1 MDFNVAVM
9 LRESARRAP
18 AKTAVILGAAR
29 LSYAQLDELS
39 DRAAA
44 GFAAAGVQPGD
55 MVGLQL
61 PNIPQF
67 VIAYFGILKAGGVVV
82 PMNVL
87 LKAPEIE
94 FQLRDSGARV
104 LITFGAFLDEAA
116 KAAEAAGL
124 TSVYVVTETGAPV
137 TGTAFEALL
146 AGDLPGPQLALR
158 SPADPAVIIY
168 TSGTTGTPKGA
179 VLSHISLYMNADLPG
194 RLFEFSADDTVLVA
208 LPLFHVFGLASVMNT
223 CVLLGGTMTLVPR
236 FEPHAV
242 LEVMQRDRVT
252 VFMGVPTMYIALLQA
267 VDSAGY
273 DLASLRVA
281 VSGGA
286 SIPGEVIDAF
296 ERRFG
301 VAILEGYGLSESS
314 STATFN
320 ISVTERKVYSV
331 GKPTWGTGIQIW
343 DDDGQPLPAGAGHVG
358 EVVLRGVNIMI
369 GYHNQPEATA
379 QAFAG
384 GWFHTGDLGYLDE
397 DGFLFIVD
405 RIKDLIIRGGYNV
418 YPREVEEVIYA
429 HPAVAEAAVIGVPDP
444 KLGEEVRA
452 VVAVKPGQSVTEAE
466 LIEFVKER
474 AAAYKYPRTVEFRD
488 SLPKNA
494 TGKILKKE
502 LRLPVSR
509 DPAHENAGHSLRKGG
524 TEAVPGWTELAV
536 ARVVLSR

>member
-1 MDFNVAVM
+1 MDFNLAVM

-18 AKTAVILGAAR
+18 AKTAVILGDAT

-39 DRAAA
+39 DRVAASLGAA
-44 GFAAAGVQPGD
+44 GLAPGD
-55 MVGLQL
+55 RVGLQL

-87 LKAPEIE
+87 LKAPEIA
-94 FQLRDSGARV
+94 FQLENSGART
-104 LITFGAFLDEAA
+104 LITYGGFVDEAA
-116 KAAEAAGL
+116 KAAEAAAV
-124 TSVYVVTETGAPV
+124 TSLYVVGAAPGAAQATQAGAP
-137 TGTAFEALL
+137 FEALL
-146 AGDLPGPQLALR
+146 AGDAPGPQLAAR
-158 SPADPAVIIY
+158 GPADPAVIIY

-179 VLSHISLYMNADLPG
+179 VLSHIGLYMNADIPG
-194 RLFEFSADDTVLVA
+194 RLFEFAEDDVAVVA
-208 LPLFHVFGLASVMNT
+208 LPLFHVFALSSIMNT

-236 FEPHAV
+236 FDPGAV
-242 LEVMQRDRVT
+242 LQLMQRDRVT

-267 VDSAGY
+267 VDAGDY

-286 SIPGEVIDAF
+286 PIPAEVIDAF
-296 ERRFG
+296 ESRFG
-301 VAILEGYGLSESS
+301 VPILEGYGLSESS

-331 GKPTWGTGIQIW
+331 GKPIWGTSLQIW
-343 DDDGQPLPAGAGHVG
+343 DDQSRPLPPGPDHVG
-358 EVVLRGVNIMI
+358 EVVLRGMNIMT
-369 GYHNQPEATA
+369 GYYDNPEATA
-379 QAFAG
+379 KAFAG

-418 YPREVEEVIYA
+418 YPREVEEVLYA

-444 KLGEEVRA
+444 MMGEEVRA
-452 VVAVKPGQSVTEAE
+452 IVAVKPGQSVTEAE
-466 LIEFVKER
+466 LIQFVKER
-474 AAAYKYPRTVEFRD
+474 AAAYKYPRVIEFRD
-488 SLPKNA
+488 SLPKGA

-502 LRLPVSR
+502 LRPS
-509 DPAHENAGHSLRKGG
+509 
-524 TEAVPGWTELAV
+524 
-536 ARVVLSR
+536 

>member
-1 MDFNVAVM
+1 MDFNLAVV

-18 AKTAVILGAAR
+18 GKTAVILGESK
-29 LSYAQLDELS
+29 LSYGQLDELS
-39 DRAAA
+39 DRVAANL
-44 GFAAAGVQPGD
+44 GAAGVTPGD
-55 MVGLQL
+55 RVGLQL

-87 LKAPEIE
+87 LKAPEIA
-94 FQLRDSGARV
+94 FQLENSGARA
-104 LITFGAFLDEAA
+104 LITYGGILDESA
-116 KAAEAAGL
+116 KAAESAGVASLYVAGEAGVVPAA
-124 TSVYVVTETGAPV
+124 
-137 TGTAFEALL
+137 GTAFEALL
-146 AGDLPGPQLALR
+146 SGDAPGPQLAER

-179 VLSHISLYMNADLPG
+179 VLAHISLYMNADIPG
-194 RLFEFSADDTVLVA
+194 RLFEFSVDDTVLVA
-208 LPLFHVFGLASVMNT
+208 LPLFHVFALASVMNT

-236 FEPHAV
+236 FEPRAV
-242 LEVMQRDRVT
+242 LETMARDRVT

-267 VDSAGY
+267 VEGGDH

-286 SIPGEVIDAF
+286 PIPAEVIDSF
-296 ERRFG
+296 ESRFG
-301 VAILEGYGLSESS
+301 VPILEGYGLSESS

-331 GKPTWGTGIQIW
+331 GKPIWGTSLQIW
-343 DDDGQPLPAGAGHVG
+343 DEYSRPLPPGPDHVG
-358 EVVLRGVNIMI
+358 EVVLRGTNIMV
-369 GYHNQPEATA
+369 GYHNNPEATA
-379 QAFAG
+379 KAFAG
-384 GWFHTGDLGYLDE
+384 GWFHTGDLGYVDS

-418 YPREVEEVIYA
+418 YPREVEEVLYA

-444 KLGEEVRA
+444 KWGEEIRA
-452 VVAVKPGQSVTEAE
+452 IVAVKPGQTVTEAE

-474 AAAYKYPRTVEFRD
+474 AAAYKYPRTIEFRD

-494 TGKILKKE
+494 TGKILRKD
-502 LRLPVSR
+502 LRPS
-509 DPAHENAGHSLRKGG
+509 
-524 TEAVPGWTELAV
+524 
-536 ARVVLSR
+536 

>member
-1 MDFNVAVM
+1 MDFNLAVL

-18 AKTAVILGAAR
+18 AKTAVILGDAT
-29 LSYAQLDELS
+29 LSYGQLDELS
-39 DRAAA
+39 DRVAANLAAA
-44 GFAAAGVQPGD
+44 GLTPGD

-87 LKAPEIE
+87 LKAQEIA
-94 FQLRDSGARV
+94 FQLEDSGART
-104 LITFGAFLDEAA
+104 LITFGGFLDEAA
-116 KAAEAAGL
+116 KAAESAGV
-124 TSVYVVTETGAPV
+124 TSLYVVTETGDPA

-146 AGDLPGPQLALR
+146 SGDPVGPQLAER

-179 VLSHISLYMNADLPG
+179 VLSHISLYMNADIPG
-194 RLFEFSADDTVLVA
+194 RLFEFSDDDVVAVA
-208 LPLFHVFGLASVMNT
+208 LPLFHVFGLSSVMNT
-223 CVLLGGTMTLVPR
+223 CILLGGTMSLVPR
-236 FEPHAV
+236 FDPRAV
-242 LEVMQRDRVT
+242 LELMSRDRVS

-267 VDSAGY
+267 ADAVDC
-273 DLASLRVA
+273 DLSSLRVA

-286 SIPGEVIDAF
+286 PIPAEVIDSF
-296 ERRFG
+296 ESRFG

-320 ISVTERKVYSV
+320 ISVTERKVYSA
-331 GKPTWGTGIQIW
+331 GKPIWGTSLQIW
-343 DDDGQPLPAGAGHVG
+343 DADSRPLPPGADHVG
-358 EVVLRGVNIMI
+358 EIVLRGMNIMT
-369 GYHNQPEATA
+369 GYHNKPEATA
-379 QAFAG
+379 RAFAG

-418 YPREVEEVIYA
+418 YPREVEEVLYA

-444 KLGEEVRA
+444 KMGEEVRA
-452 VVAVKPGQSVTEAE
+452 VVAVKPGQSVTAAE
-466 LIEFVKER
+466 LIEFVKAR
-474 AAAYKYPRTVEFRD
+474 LAAYKYPRTVEFVD

-502 LRLPVSR
+502 LRPS
-509 DPAHENAGHSLRKGG
+509 
-524 TEAVPGWTELAV
+524 
-536 ARVVLSR
+536 

>member
-18 AKTAVILGAAR
+18 AKTAVILGETK
-29 LSYAQLDELS
+29 LSYARLDELS

-44 GFAAAGVQPGD
+44 SLAAAGVQPGD
-55 MVGLQL
+55 RVGLQL

-94 FQLRDSGARV
+94 FQLRDSGART
-104 LITFGAFLDEAA
+104 LITYGAFLDESA

-124 TSVYVVTETGAPV
+124 ASLYVVAETGAPA

-146 AGDLPGPQLALR
+146 AGDPPGPQLALR

-179 VLSHISLYMNADLPG
+179 VLSHLSLYMNADIPG
-194 RLFEFSADDTVLVA
+194 RLFEFNADDTVVVA
-208 LPLFHVFGLASVMNT
+208 LPLFHVFGLSSVMNT
-223 CVLLGGTMTLVPR
+223 CVLLGGTMSLVPR
-236 FEPHAV
+236 FEPRAV
-242 LEVMQRDRVT
+242 LELMQRDRVS
-252 VFMGVPTMYIALLQA
+252 VFMGVPTMFIGLLQGA
-267 VDSAGY
+267 DSADY

-286 SIPGEVIDAF
+286 PIPAEVIDSF

-301 VAILEGYGLSESS
+301 VPILEGYGLSESS
-314 STATFN
+314 SAATFN
-320 ISVTERKVYSV
+320 ISATERKVYSA
-331 GKPTWGTGIQIW
+331 GKPIWGTSVQIW
-343 DDDGQPLPAGAGHVG
+343 DDNGQPLPPGSGQVG
-358 EVVLRGVNIMI
+358 EIVFRGANIMI

-379 QAFAG
+379 KAFAG
-384 GWFHTGDLGYLDE
+384 GWFHTGDLGYLDQ

-418 YPREVEEVIYA
+418 YPREVEEVLYA
-429 HPAVAEAAVIGVPDP
+429 HPAVAEAAVVGVPDP
-444 KLGEEVRA
+444 RLGEEVRA
-452 VVAVKPGQSVTEAE
+452 IVAVKPGQSVTEAE
-466 LIEFVKER
+466 LIAFVKER

-502 LRLPVSR
+502 LR
-509 DPAHENAGHSLRKGG
+509 
-524 TEAVPGWTELAV
+524 
-536 ARVVLSR
+536 

>member
-1 MDFNVAVM
+1 MDFNLAVI

-18 AKTAVILGAAR
+18 AKTAVILEAAR
-29 LSYAQLDELS
+29 LSYAQLDEMS
-39 DRAAA
+39 DRVAA
-44 GFAAAGVQPGD
+44 GLAAAGVAPGD
-55 MVGLQL
+55 KIGLQL

-104 LITFGAFLDEAA
+104 LITFGALLGESA
-116 KAAEAAGL
+116 KAAETAAV
-124 TSVYVVTETGAPV
+124 TSLYVVTEGGAPAA
-137 TGTAFEALL
+137 GTPFEALL
-146 AGDLPGPQLALR
+146 AGDPPGPRLALR
-158 SPADPAVIIY
+158 NPADPAVIIY

-179 VLSHISLYMNADLPG
+179 VLSHLSLYMNADIPG
-194 RLFEFSADDTVLVA
+194 RLFEFSADDTVVVA
-208 LPLFHVFGLASVMNT
+208 LPLFHVFGLSSVMNT
-223 CVLLGGTMTLVPR
+223 CILLGGTMSLVSR
-236 FEPHAV
+236 FEPRAV
-242 LEVMQRDRVT
+242 LELMRRDRVS
-252 VFMGVPTMYIALLQA
+252 VFMGVPTMFIALLQA
-267 VDSAGY
+267 ADADT
-273 DLASLRVA
+273 DLALLRVA

-286 SIPGEVIDAF
+286 PIPAEVIDSF

-301 VAILEGYGLSESS
+301 VPILEGYGLSESS
-314 STATFN
+314 SAATFN
-320 ISVTERKVYSV
+320 ISATERKVYSA
-331 GKPTWGTGIQIW
+331 GKPIWGTSVQIW
-343 DDDGQPLPAGAGHVG
+343 DADSRPLPPGAGQVG
-358 EVVLRGVNIMI
+358 EIVLRGVNIMI
-369 GYHNQPEATA
+369 GYHDNPEATA

-429 HPAVAEAAVIGVPDP
+429 HPAVAEVAVIGVPDP

-452 VVAVKPGQSVTEAE
+452 VVAVKAGQSVTEAE

-502 LRLPVSR
+502 LRP
-509 DPAHENAGHSLRKGG
+509 
-524 TEAVPGWTELAV
+524 
-536 ARVVLSR
+536 

>member
-1 MDFNVAVM
+1 MTADDILRTNDQVRPALASGRLEERCMDFNLAVM

-18 AKTAVILGAAR
+18 AKTAVILGDAT

-39 DRAAA
+39 DRVAANLAASGLAA
-44 GFAAAGVQPGD
+44 GD
-55 MVGLQL
+55 RVGLQL

-87 LKAPEIE
+87 LKAPEIA
-94 FQLRDSGARV
+94 FQLENSGART
-104 LITFGAFLDEAA
+104 LITYGGFVGEAA
-116 KAAEAAGL
+116 KAAEAAAV
-124 TSVYVVTETGAPV
+124 TSLYVVVTEPGADQAAQAGGAP
-137 TGTAFEALL
+137 FEALL
-146 AGDLPGPQLALR
+146 AGDAPGPQLAAR
-158 SPADPAVIIY
+158 GPADPAVIIY

-179 VLSHISLYMNADLPG
+179 VLSHIGLYMNADIPG
-194 RLFEFSADDTVLVA
+194 RLFEFAEEDVAIVA
-208 LPLFHVFGLASVMNT
+208 LPLFHVFALSSVMNT

-236 FEPHAV
+236 FDPGAV
-242 LEVMQRDRVT
+242 LQLMQRDRVT
-252 VFMGVPTMYIALLQA
+252 VFMGVPTMFIALLQA
-267 VDSAGY
+267 IDAPGAGEL

-286 SIPGEVIDAF
+286 PIPAEVIDAF
-296 ERRFG
+296 ESRFG

-331 GKPTWGTGIQIW
+331 GKPIWGTSLQIW
-343 DDDGQPLPAGAGHVG
+343 DEESRPLPPGADHVG
-358 EVVLRGVNIMI
+358 EVVLRGMNIMT
-369 GYHNQPEATA
+369 GYYDNPEATA
-379 QAFAG
+379 KAFAG
-384 GWFHTGDLGYLDE
+384 GWFHTGDLGYIDE

-418 YPREVEEVIYA
+418 YPREIEEVLYA

-444 KLGEEVRA
+444 KMGEEVRA
-452 VVAVKPGQSVTEAE
+452 IVAVKPGQSVTEAE

-474 AAAYKYPRTVEFRD
+474 VAAYKYPRAIEFRD
-488 SLPKNA
+488 GLPKGA

-502 LRLPVSR
+502 LRPS
-509 DPAHENAGHSLRKGG
+509 
-524 TEAVPGWTELAV
+524 
-536 ARVVLSR
+536 

>member
-9 LRESARRAP
+9 LHESARRAP
-18 AKTAVILGAAR
+18 AKTAVILGETSI
-29 LSYAQLDELS
+29 SYAQLDELS

-44 GFAAAGVQPGD
+44 SLTAAGVAPGD
-55 MVGLQL
+55 RVGLQL

-67 VIAYFGILKAGGVVV
+67 VIAYFAILKAGGVVV

-104 LITFGAFLDEAA
+104 LITYGAFLDESA
-116 KAAEAAGL
+116 KAAEAVAL
-124 TSVYVVTETGAPV
+124 PSLYVVAETGAPA

-146 AGDLPGPQLALR
+146 AGDPPGPQLAFR

-179 VLSHISLYMNADLPG
+179 VLSHVSLYMNADIPG
-194 RLFEFSADDTVLVA
+194 RLFEFNAGDTVLVA
-208 LPLFHVFGLASVMNT
+208 LPLFHVFGLSSVMDT

-236 FEPHAV
+236 FEPRAV
-242 LEVMQRDRVT
+242 LELMQRDRVT

-267 VDSAGY
+267 AASAGY
-273 DLASLRVA
+273 DLAALRVA

-286 SIPGEVIDAF
+286 PIPGEVIDSF

-301 VAILEGYGLSESS
+301 VPILEGYGLSESS
-314 STATFN
+314 SAATFN
-320 ISVTERKVYSV
+320 ISVTERKVYSA
-331 GKPTWGTGIQIW
+331 GKPIWGTDVQIW
-343 DDDGQPLPAGAGHVG
+343 DEDGQPLPPGSGNVG
-358 EVVLRGVNIMI
+358 EIVLRGANIMI

-379 QAFAG
+379 KAFAG

-429 HPAVAEAAVIGVPDP
+429 HPAVAEVAVVGVPDP
-444 KLGEEVRA
+444 KMGEEVRA
-452 VVAVKPGQSVTEAE
+452 IVAVKPGQSVTEAE

-474 AAAYKYPRTVEFRD
+474 AAAYKYPRTIEFRD

-494 TGKILKKE
+494 TGKILKKD
-502 LRLPVSR
+502 LR
-509 DPAHENAGHSLRKGG
+509 
-524 TEAVPGWTELAV
+524 
-536 ARVVLSR
+536 